1 MQKVFLPILKAA
13 TTTLMIVCCLLFS
26 QSLFGQTVIGKV
38 TDKRGDELVGV
49 IVTIKGTQTGTISD
63 LKGEFSLPVKA
74 GQVLVFSYTGFKT
87 LEEPVGDLRKAL
99 QITLQENIIDMD
111 EVIVIGYGNVKKRDL
126 TGSVASLKSDE
137 LLRAH
142 PTGISQALQGK
153 IAGVLV
159 SQSDGA
165 PGAGI
170 TIQVRG
176 ANSFTTTTEPLYVVD
191 GIPFNVGGAPATDYG
206 MKQAN
211 NPLNMIN
218 PKDIESIEI
227 LKDASATAIYGSR
240 GANGVVLITTRRG
253 SEGKGKVDFSANFG
267 VSRIAKSIDVLDA
280 ARYAEYRNE
289 LVTNGYT
296 YDGKSYVDPT
306 QLPFPGRWSY
316 DLQSGDSTYLPSPA
330 DYRNGYDKGGMNWQ
344 DEIYQTALSQDYN
357 LTLSG
362 GDANG
367 QYLLGGGILDQQ
379 GIILN
384 SYYKR
389 YALRASISRQ
399 IRKWLELGGNLS
411 VTKSDNRF
419 ARTST
424 ENYGITSDA
433 MRFNPTLPKEAP
445 DKPSG
450 YSEDYGNGLSN
461 PYLYATTAKNL
472 VGTTIISGSGY
483 ANIKFTDYLSFRQN
497 VGYWHSTNARNQYYN
512 RYVAGGVS
520 PTNGYGI
527 QADNFYSSLTT
538 ESMLTFYKDF
548 GGIHHMDAVAA
559 WTYETTDWGGKSM
572 SAKGFPNDM
581 NEEWNMGAATSPDPL
596 TSDRGQSRLM
606 SYLGRVNYIL
616 MNKYL
621 FTASFRRDG
630 SSRLANNRW
639 GDFGSAA
646 LAYRLSEEEFI
657 KNWGIFDNLKL
668 RLSYGQTGNQGINAY
683 ATRSRMVA
691 YLYPYN
697 GSLTSG
703 YGEDR
708 WGGPAA
714 PNLKW
719 ETTNQY
725 NLGMDIGILHNRV
738 NLVIDYYDKQT
749 KDLLQY
755 QFIPQSTGANSIA
768 TNYGSVSNRGLEIT
782 GNFHPVDTRNF
793 KWKLDAN
800 ISFNKNEIRDLDADQ
815 FSDVAWGIESVF
827 LRRNG
832 NPIGLLYAYREDGF
846 FDNEAEVRAYSA
858 YKNESDTKIR
868 SMIGQVKYKDTDE
881 NGVIDDRDKVIVGN
895 TNPDFMYGITNT
907 FTYKDFS
914 LSFFL
919 QGTKGN
925 DILNVN
931 LHQYDMASPTNMPV
945 FVWDNRWTADN
956 KRNAE
961 FPRADDTYTR
971 SLKASDRLVEDGS
984 YLRMKNITFGYR
996 IKPSFTKEIS
1006 MINLTVGVNNL
1017 FTISKYR
1024 WFDPDVNTFGS
1035 DASRRGVDM
1044 NSYPASRTFNLG
1056 IQLSF

>member
-1 MQKVFLPILKAA
+1 M
-13 TTTLMIVCCLLFS
+13 CS
-26 QSLFGQTVIGKV
+26 QSLFAQTVTGKV
-38 TDKRGDELVGV
+38 TDNRGEELVGV
-49 IVTIKGTQTGTISD
+49 SVTVKGTQTGTISD
-63 LKGEFSLPVKA
+63 LNGEFSVQA
-74 GQVLVFSYTGFKT
+74 QTGQILVFSYPDFKT
-87 LEEPVGDLRKAL
+87 MEEPIGDTQKTL
-99 QITLQENIIDMD
+99 QITLQKNIIDID
-111 EVIVIGYGNVKKRDL
+111 EVVVIGYGNVKKRDL
-126 TGSVASLKSDE
+126 TGSVASIKSDE
-137 LLRAH
+137 LLQSH
-142 PTGISQALQGK
+142 PTGINQALQGK
-153 IAGVLV
+153 IAGVVV

-240 GANGVVLITTRRG
+240 GANGVVLITTKRG
-253 SEGKGKVDFSANFG
+253 SEGKAKVDFSANFG
-267 VSRIAKSIDVLDA
+267 ISKIAKNIGVLDA
-280 ARYAEYRNE
+280 SQYAEYRNE
-289 LVTNGYT
+289 LVINGYT

-306 QLPFPGRWSY
+306 QLPFPGVWTQNSET
-316 DLQSGDSTYLPSPA
+316 GKSTYLPSPA
-330 DYRNGYDKGGMNWQ
+330 DYRNGYDNGGRNWQ
-344 DEIYQTALSQDYN
+344 DEIYQTAFSQDYN

-362 GDANG
+362 GDAKG
-367 QYLLGGGILDQQ
+367 SYLISGGVLDQQ

-389 YALRASISRQ
+389 YSLRASINRQ
-399 IRKWLELGGNLS
+399 IRNWLELGGNIS

-445 DKPSG
+445 DQASG

-472 VGTTIISGSGY
+472 VGTTIISESGY

-497 VGYWHSTNARNQYYN
+497 VGYWGSTNKRDQYYN

-527 QADNFYSSLTT
+527 QADNYYSSLTT
-538 ESMLTFYKDF
+538 ESMLTFYKNF
-548 GGIHHMDAVAA
+548 GKNHHLDAVAG
-559 WTYETTDWGGKSM
+559 WTYEITDWGGKSM
-572 SAKGFPNDM
+572 SAKDFPNDM
-581 NEEWNMGAATSPDPL
+581 NEEWNMGAATNPDPL

-606 SYLGRVNYIL
+606 SFLGRFNYIL
-616 MNKYL
+616 MDKYL
-621 FTASFRRDG
+621 LTASFRRDG

-639 GDFGSAA
+639 GNFGSVAF
-646 LAYRLSEEEFI
+646 AYRLSEEEFI
-657 KNWGIFDNLKL
+657 KNLGIFDNLKL

-691 YLYPYN
+691 FLYPYN
-697 GSLTSG
+697 NSLSSG
-703 YGEDR
+703 YAEDR

-719 ETTNQY
+719 ETTSQY
-725 NLGMDIGILHNRV
+725 NVGLDIGVLKNRV
-738 NLVIDYYDKQT
+738 NFVIDYYEKHT

-768 TNYGSVSNRGLEIT
+768 TNYGSVYNKGLEIT
-782 GNFHPVDTRNF
+782 GNFYPIDTRDF

-832 NPIGLLYAYREDGF
+832 EAIGLLYAYKEDGF
-846 FDNEAEVRAYSA
+846 FDNEAEVRANPV
-858 YKNESDTKIR
+858 YKNESDSKVQ

-895 TNPDFMYGITNT
+895 TNPNFIYGITNT
-907 FTYKDFS
+907 FTYKNFS

-931 LHQYDMASPTNMPV
+931 LYQYDMASTTNMPA
-945 FVWDNRWTADN
+945 FVYNNRWTAEN
-956 KRNAE
+956 KQNAE
-961 FPRADDTYTR
+961 FPRADNTYTR
-971 SLKASDRLVEDGS
+971 SMKASDRLVEDGS
-984 YLRMKNITFGYR
+984 YLRLKNLTFGYQF
-996 IKPSFTKEIS
+996 KPPSFIKEIS

-1017 FTISKYR
+1017 FTITKYR

-1044 NSYPASRTFNLG
+1044 NSYPASRTFNFG
-1056 IQLSF
+1056 VQVFF